1 MRVAVVATLKAGVE
15 RFVYRELQ
23 FLAAHGVDLDLCP
36 TKYARGLYNP
46 DPGWRVH
53 PWKLLPLLLAQPW
66 YAVRRPVTYVRLGM
80 EAVRFKVLPDFLM
93 SWHFAQRIGRPDLI
107 YATFGDHKL
116 FVGYFLKR
124 ILSCPLTVTFHAHE
138 LYQNPNEDFFRHVLP
153 QCDQLVAVTEYN
165 REVLATEFGVDRD
178 RISVSRL
185 SIDLD
190 EYRPAPSRRF
200 VILICAYFNPRKGH
214 EILLRAVQHLA
225 RKDIEVWV
233 VGGPGSEDPV
243 DVAGLA
249 RELGIEDQVI
259 LFGPVGGAA
268 LNALFHSC
276 DVFCLPSR
284 IDERGLREGFPTV
297 IIEAMAMG
305 KPVISTR
312 HVEIPRVLPELLVDE
327 NDVEGLAEAIESAY
341 NDPDLLARL
350 GKQNRGLAETT
361 FSNDNSHQKL
371 ALFRSLLPR

>member
-1 MRVAVVATLKAGVE
+1 MRIAVLATLKSGVE

-23 FLAAHGVDLDLCP
+23 FFAAQGVEIDLCP

-53 PWKLLPLLLAQPW
+53 PWKLVPLLAFQPW
-66 YAVRRPVTYVRLGM
+66 YAIRRPVRYARLLA
-80 EAVRFKVLPDFLM
+80 EAVRYRALPDFLM
-93 SWHFAQRIGRPDLI
+93 AWHFVDRIGRPDLI

-124 ILSCPLTVTFHAHE
+124 ILGRPLTVTFHAHE
-138 LYQNPNEDFFRHVLP
+138 LYQNPNEPFFRHVLP
-153 QCDQLVAVTEYN
+153 YCDQLVAVTEYN
-165 REVLATEFGVDRD
+165 REVLVDQFGIDPD

-190 EYRPAPSRRF
+190 EYKPASGRRF
-200 VILICAYFNPRKGH
+200 VVLICAYFNPRKGH
-214 EILLRAVQHLA
+214 EILLRAIQHLG

-249 RELGIEDQVI
+249 RDLGIEDQVVM
-259 LFGPVGGAA
+259 FGPVGGAA

-284 IDERGLREGFPTV
+284 IDDNGLREGFPTV

-312 HVEIPRVLPELLVDE
+312 HVEIPRILPELLVDE
-327 NDVEGLAEAIESAY
+327 NDVEGLAEAIDRAY
-341 NDPDLLARL
+341 QDPELLARL
-350 GKQNRGLAETT
+350 SKQNRSIAETT
-361 FSNDNSHQKL
+361 FSNDNSVQKL
-371 ALFRSLLPR
+371 GLFQRLVDR